1 VTTIALEPLRRSARI
16 STRVVSGGLVQ
27 VSTPDRV
34 LGHVRAEGGVHVA
47 LKGANPAWAEEV
59 GRYAT
64 QGTAIEALRLRKR
77 SV

>member
-1 VTTIALEPLRRSARI
+1 VTTIAVEPLRRSAQL
-16 STRVVSGGLVQ
+16 STRIVSGGLVQ

-34 LGHVRAEGGVHVA
+34 LGHVRDEGGVHVA
-47 LKGANPAWAEEV
+47 LKGPNPAWAEEV

-64 QGTAIEALRLRKR
+64 LGMALEALRLRKR